1 MAQILPDNMVQ
12 VSCTS
17 GAMSQPWDAHLIHS
31 VNDIHTY
38 FTPMVGDI
46 DGDGVVEIVV
56 GIPTTNNHYTT
67 KIGVFRGTDLSE
79 KSDFI
84 VNASIYAGWAGTML
98 LVRYPNGDDLEIGAI
113 VLHCFDHK
121 LRSYDAQGN
130 LLHVSNVN
138 TPCDGAIST
147 ADFNGDGYPEI
158 YIGNAVYDAAT
169 LKRLCDGGSTGSMG
183 LGYRGS
189 NTDHGHIAMSF
200 AANLLGDEKP
210 ELICGNTIY
219 SVDINSRTDAQQN
232 SVNVVKT
239 ITPPENFPTQG
250 HSLVADFNMDG
261 QLDVLVVVDD
271 SPSNY
276 DGKTFF
282 YAYDPVTENI
292 LFEYEDYD
300 RATGYPLVGDIDGD
314 GFLEIVFINEQE
326 NVSMARIRAL
336 KYTPDAGLST
346 MWEVSHT
353 DNSGQTSMSLFDF
366 NQDGIMEIVYRDE
379 NHLRIINGSGS
390 SHLTGNDTVPC
401 YDLYTMAM
409 TAGTWNEYP
418 VVADVNN
425 DGAAEIVV
433 AGKTGTG
440 LGWVGGQLVII
451 AGMHPWA
458 PARKV
463 WNQYMYNVTNV
474 NEDLSVPTQLFDN
487 ATAFTDP
494 MGQIRRPFNNF
505 LQQATLL
512 DQYGRA
518 FRHIPN
524 VVVTQDS
531 STYFAGNNL
540 NIEVTFCNEGEM
552 ILEAPFPIAVY
563 AGQGN
568 LVDVFWVNE
577 PLEVGACQTVT
588 VVLNSNILNELTSST
603 DLRII
608 VNDNGN
614 GTSQYAGLQAEC
626 DTSDN
631 VYVLQSSPCS
641 IEMSNVITPN
651 ADGFNDS
658 FVPQL
663 QGDFHSIEMSI
674 FDRWGKLVYK
684 TASAEPCWTADGAP
698 DGVYFCSI
706 TYRCRMSPKVR
717 NNRNTSVTVIR

>member
-239 ITPPENFPTQG
+239 ITPPENFPMQG
-250 HSLVADFNMDG
+250 HPLVADFNMDG

-271 SPSNY
+271 MVAEFTMVRLFSTLTTRLRKIFCLNMRIM
-276 DGKTFF
+276 
-282 YAYDPVTENI
+282 TEPQ
-292 LFEYEDYD
+292 
-300 RATGYPLVGDIDGD
+300 A
-314 GFLEIVFINEQE
+314 
-326 NVSMARIRAL
+326 IRL
-336 KYTPDAGLST
+336 
-346 MWEVSHT
+346 
-353 DNSGQTSMSLFDF
+353 
-366 NQDGIMEIVYRDE
+366 
-379 NHLRIINGSGS
+379 
-390 SHLTGNDTVPC
+390 
-401 YDLYTMAM
+401 
-409 TAGTWNEYP
+409 
-418 VVADVNN
+418 
-425 DGAAEIVV
+425 
-433 AGKTGTG
+433 
-440 LGWVGGQLVII
+440 LVIL
-451 AGMHPWA
+451 M
-458 PARKV
+458 
-463 WNQYMYNVTNV
+463 
-474 NEDLSVPTQLFDN
+474 
-487 ATAFTDP
+487 ATAFWKLCLSTSRK
-494 MGQIRRPFNNF
+494 MFRWRVF
-505 LQQATLL
+505 
-512 DQYGRA
+512 GR
-518 FRHIPN
+518 
-524 VVVTQDS
+524 
-531 STYFAGNNL
+531 
-540 NIEVTFCNEGEM
+540 
-552 ILEAPFPIAVY
+552 
-563 AGQGN
+563 
-568 LVDVFWVNE
+568 
-577 PLEVGACQTVT
+577 
-588 VVLNSNILNELTSST
+588 
-603 DLRII
+603 
-608 VNDNGN
+608 
-614 GTSQYAGLQAEC
+614 
-626 DTSDN
+626 
-631 VYVLQSSPCS
+631 
-641 IEMSNVITPN
+641 
-651 ADGFNDS
+651 
-658 FVPQL
+658 
-663 QGDFHSIEMSI
+663 
-674 FDRWGKLVYK
+674 
-684 TASAEPCWTADGAP
+684 
-698 DGVYFCSI
+698 
-706 TYRCRMSPKVR
+706 
-717 NNRNTSVTVIR
+717 